1 MKSTHLE
8 KSLISNIYILLIILS
23 LLPLATTFGEGK
35 GTQLLTLEEA
45 LQIAAEKNKDIQ
57 KAREYRYWLE
67 ARYVEERA
75 VALPQ
80 IVITAS
86 GSSSRDESQKAFGTN
101 FPTKQNVWSSGVGVS
116 QPIFT
121 WGQIG
126 ASIRAAKVG
135 LTTAEDQFR
144 LYRQAA
150 YRDVSASFYDILLAK
165 TLNNIALQN
174 LEQKNR
180 HYDEAQK
187 KYSAGVATDY
197 DVLAGK
203 VDVENARPAA
213 IRTENLIQTAKE
225 RFRFLLGIGEQ
236 EVDANGNLETMIAE
250 YPKYEGALEIAWK
263 KRPELSDLRHRI
275 EIGKELIKIAN
286 AGDKPRVDFKGGF
299 GWTNLDMGGDF
310 QADGS
315 NWSAG
320 LFVSFPI
327 FDGLRTRGKVGAAK
341 SDLRS
346 LTIDEAKLRDSIS
359 LQVRDACNAVK
370 EAGEIVKALSG
381 TVTRAERL
389 LFMAEK
395 GYEYGVKT
403 RIDVDDAETN
413 LVQARG
419 NLAQAKRDYLVA
431 LVNLEWVMGTLGE
444 SKETQSSMLKAHY

>member
-1 MKSTHLE
+1 MKPTHPE
-8 KSLISNIYILLIILS
+8 KSFVSKIYILLIVLS
-23 LLPLATTFGEGK
+23 LLPLASTLGEEK
-35 GTQLLTLEEA
+35 RAQTLTLDEA

-57 KAREYRYWLE
+57 KAREYRYWVE
-67 ARYVEERA
+67 ARYIEERA

-86 GSSSRDESQKAFGTN
+86 GSSNRDESQKAFGAS
-101 FPTKQNVWSSGVGVS
+101 FPIKQNVLSSGVGVS
-116 QPIFT
+116 QPLFT

-135 LTTAEDQFR
+135 LTTAEDQLR

-165 TLNNIALQN
+165 TLNTIALENQ
-174 LEQKNR
+174 EQKNR
-180 HYDEAQK
+180 HHDEAQK
-187 KYSAGVATDY
+187 KYAAGVATDY

-203 VDVENARPAA
+203 VDVENARPAV
-213 IRTENLIQTAKE
+213 IRTENLVRIAQE

-236 EVDANGNLETMIAE
+236 NVDARGNLEATIIE
-250 YPKYEGALEIAWK
+250 YPKYEEAVETAWK
-263 KRPELSDLRHRI
+263 KRPEVSDLRHRM
-275 EIGKELIKIAN
+275 EIGEELIKIAN

-299 GWTNLDMGGDF
+299 GWSYLDMGGDF
-310 QADGS
+310 HADGS
-315 NWSAG
+315 NYSAG
-320 LFVSFPI
+320 LFLTFPI

-346 LTIDEAKLRDSIS
+346 LTIEEAKLRDSIS
-359 LQVRDACNAVK
+359 LQVRDACNAVR

-431 LVNLEWVMGTLGE
+431 CVNLEWVMGILGE
-444 SKETQSSMLKAHY
+444 KREAQGSMLKARY